1 MKESVRVLASGRF
14 TVYPSVSRRPLMT
27 SKPVGE
33 EVGDEEGDAEGEIA
47 TLILVVRERRMGILD
62 DIGC

>member
-1 MKESVRVLASGRF
+1 
-14 TVYPSVSRRPLMT
+14 MT